1 MGEEANKIFIS
12 VFFFFFLSLSFHNI
26 FRNLLYFDTCQGK
39 QKSPAAAFICL
50 FNDGRHYFVSSSL

>member
-12 VFFFFFLSLSFHNI
+12 VFFFLSLSFHNI

>member
-1 MGEEANKIFIS
+1 MGEEANKIFTS
-12 VFFFFFLSLSFHNI
+12 VFFFVFPLLSFHNI